1 MIGVPRKRWVQDGKF
16 GQKKQE
22 SDVKNGSERENEM
35 NLWTGIGKGRE
46 EEEEPLMQVKTNE
59 RWVPIKFETP
69 LHTPVPCVVVCMWK
83 DSSDLEWKWSV
94 RELR

>member
-1 MIGVPRKRWVQDGKF
+1 MQDGKF

-59 RWVPIKFETP
+59 R
-69 LHTPVPCVVVCMWK
+69 
-83 DSSDLEWKWSV
+83 
-94 RELR
+94 